1 MTRFLLLALALVVA
15 ACAGDTASD
24 PPAAAEPGPPEATTG
39 EIPAP
44 GAAPHGASS
53 PGASSP
59 DADSTTYVLVLGNS
73 LTAGYGLANP
83 DADAYPA
90 LLQTR
95 IDEAGIDARVVNA
108 GVSGDT
114 SAGGRRRIDWVLRR
128 QPVDVLV
135 LALGGN
141 DGLRGLPPDSMQAN
155 LSAIIGSVRAQNEEA
170 AIVVAGMEAP
180 PNMGDAYTG
189 AFRQVFRDLAA
200 EHSAAL
206 VPFLLDGV
214 GGIPA
219 MNQPDGIH
227 PTEAGQERL
236 AANVWPALEEV
247 LR

>member
-1 MTRFLLLALALVVA
+1 MPSDAAVPDVA
-15 ACAGDTASD
+15 V
-24 PPAAAEPGPPEATTG
+24 
-39 EIPAP
+39 
-44 GAAPHGASS
+44 
-53 PGASSP
+53 P

-90 LLQTR
+90 LLQAR
-95 IDEAGIDARVVNA
+95 LDDAGIEAQVVNA

-141 DGLRGLPPDSMQAN
+141 DGLRGLSPDSMQAN
-155 LSAIIGSVRAQNEEA
+155 LSAVIGSVRARNEEA
-170 AIVVAGMEAP
+170 AVVVAGMEAP
-180 PNMGDAYTG
+180 PNMGDPYTA
-189 AFRQVFRDLAA
+189 AFRQVFRDLAV
-200 EHSAAL
+200 EHDAAL

-227 PTEAGQERL
+227 PTPQGQQRL
-236 AANVWPALEEV
+236 AANVWPV
-247 LR
+247 LQRVLQDR